1 MKSRFLH
8 FQLRPTKVFVNK
20 PSAYTVLPKP
30 IWRVIT
36 VVFFLAGISNA
47 VPAQTLLPIEGVVVS
62 KQTGEAIVAASVR
75 VLGTNKGTYTAKD
88 GAFRLPLPPGKYT
101 LLVRSIGYE
110 SAEIT
115 VENAASATADNARS
129 QLLRIELATASVRL
143 GAVNVVAEVSPLEI
157 IRRAIANKDA
167 NRKKIRSWNGLVYTK
182 MTTDLSVPTLFLS
195 AEQKQQVEQLKTM
208 QMETFSRVMKQFS
221 PQPYTKRTI
230 VQRRQTANVPAGAN
244 LVVLDEFYDFTD
256 SEVNLSGTRLRSPLG
271 ANGPDTY
278 TYTIVGKKEF
288 DSRIIYTIAFEP
300 KSALI
305 PGFEGSVQIIEGSY
319 NIVEITAK
327 PTEKTAIPLVNEL
340 AFYQKFDRFASKNES
355 GDDVEVW
362 MPTLLEL
369 IGGVEVSL
377 LKWIAD
383 IGIKLKIRSIVTEL
397 DINRALPSS
406 VLPSDSAKKV
416 LAEKKAAAQ
425 KSTARQSAVAFNFG
439 SNGSNAQVRR
449 KSARV
454 EAPAQADSST
464 NSVRV
469 QFGNNT
475 GTSSTDTSSA
485 TKPIAGEIAVSESDD
500 SKLSVMS
507 DADSAKA
514 DFWRTNALAKLSV
527 EEEETYRR
535 VDSVVKT
542 IPPDTTSRSRREPQV
557 NPLALVEYRLSSS
570 AIVNLNPVIDYT
582 RVSNFLLGATAQVQW
597 DPSDN
602 FGALIVASAAI
613 NPSNRVSVGN
623 AGLMLDV
630 WRTEDFTLSLGADVH
645 SRLGA
650 LQRRT
655 SLGERL
661 SVLNLSNILYQN
673 AMDFYRQDGFSAGVL
688 ATGGAFG
695 ASLEVQSYRIG
706 NVATIVENARGNLSA
721 QPGNYNAVQAEVSW
735 NMASDND
742 LFQFA
747 SFTNAPETKFG
758 ARLIGRVGRERESG
772 GEFSSLEARTQFL
785 QPTFFTGYMPMYLR
799 LSVNAG
805 FSTGGANSGSGLFA
819 MPVQEQFIAVR
830 RFGFGGRPTDFA
842 TVPLN
847 GIAGTEYLSFHLEH
861 NFSDILWRW
870 TGIPTWKGRGL
881 EFILLA
887 SAGRYNQRGAS
898 INPIVSPNNEQ
909 AFAPT
914 SAWHSELGVGIS
926 RIPSFIS
933 DLLVFR
939 VDLLWGIGG
948 NTLPGNNFGYSV
960 SFSTPF

>member
-8 FQLRPTKVFVNK
+8 FQLRPTKAFVNK

-30 IWRVIT
+30 IWYVIT
-36 VVFFLAGISNA
+36 VVFLLAGTSNA
-47 VPAQTLLPIEGVVVS
+47 VSAQTLLPIEGVVVS

-75 VLGTNKGTYTAKD
+75 VQGTNKGTYTAKD
-88 GAFRLPLPPGKYT
+88 GTFRLPLPPGKYT

-115 VENAASATADNARS
+115 VENAASATAENARS
-129 QLLRIELATASVRL
+129 PLLRIELATASVRL

-230 VQRRQTANVPAGAN
+230 VQRRQTANVPAQAN

-278 TYTIVGKKEF
+278 AYTIVGKKEF
-288 DSRIIYTIAFEP
+288 DSRLIYTIAFEP

-305 PGFEGSVQIIEGSY
+305 PGFQGTLQIIEGSY

-340 AFYQKFDRFASKNES
+340 AFYQKFERFASKSEN

-369 IGGVEVSL
+369 SGGVEVSL
-377 LKWIAD
+377 IKWIAD

-406 VLPSDSAKKV
+406 VLPSDSAKKAM
-416 LAEKKAAAQ
+416 AEKKAAAQ
-425 KSTARQSAVAFNFG
+425 KSAARQSAVAFNFG

-454 EAPAQADSST
+454 EATPSAESST
-464 NSVRV
+464 NTARV
-469 QFGNNT
+469 QFGNST
-475 GTSSTDTSSA
+475 TDTLSGA
-485 TKPIAGEIAVSESDD
+485 KPVAGEIAVSESDD

-542 IPPDTTSRSRREPQV
+542 IPPDTTSRTRREPQV
-557 NPLALVEYRLSSS
+557 NPLALAEYRLSSS
-570 AIVNLNPVIDYT
+570 AIVNVNPVIDYT
-582 RVSNFLLGATAQVQW
+582 RVSDYLLGATAQVQW
-597 DPSDN
+597 DPSDS
-602 FGALIVASAAI
+602 FGALIVASAAV

-623 AGLMLDV
+623 AGVMLDV
-630 WRTEDFTLSLGADVH
+630 WRADDFTLSLGADVH

-661 SVLNLSNILYQN
+661 SVLNLSNLLYQN
-673 AMDFYRQDGFSAGVL
+673 AIDFYRQDGFSAGVL

-695 ASLEVQSYRIG
+695 ASLEIQSYRIS
-706 NVATIVENARGNLSA
+706 NAATIVENARGNLSA
-721 QPGNYNAVQAEVSW
+721 QPGDYNAVQAEVSW
-735 NMASDND
+735 NMASDKD

-747 SFTNAPETKFG
+747 SFTNAPETTLG

-772 GEFSSLEARTQFL
+772 GEFSSLEARAQFL

-799 LSVNAG
+799 LAVNAG
-805 FSTGGANSGSGLFA
+805 FSTGTTNGGSGLFA
-819 MPVQEQFIAVR
+819 VPVQEQFIAVR
-830 RFGFGGRPTDFA
+830 RFSFGGRPTDFA
-842 TVPLN
+842 TLPLN

-870 TGIPTWKGRGL
+870 IGIPTWKGRGL

-887 SAGRYNQRGAS
+887 SAGRYNQRGAP

-933 DLLVFR
+933 DLIVFR